1 MVSGTQLKLIA
12 AGATTALAAAS
23 LVWQKHERRGR
34 GLLFRPADDSLV
46 AAARTLNRGAGLLAL
61 AVGMDSAAEHYRGD
75 FQNRAM
81 YTPLAVSALSLLAS
95 SQGQQDPDPASSRL
109 RNGVYLGT
117 VLTGLAGTGFH
128 LYNVTKRPGGFCW
141 SNLFYAAPL
150 GAPSALVLS
159 GVLGYYAERLRAE
172 TDDAIPQVFGL
183 PAGKAVALMAAAGLL
198 GTTAEAGLL
207 HFRGSFQNPAMYL
220 PVTAPPIAAGLLV
233 ATALAG
239 PQHPRLRWW
248 SRLTLRFT
256 TFMGLAGAGFHTLG
270 IARNFGGWRNW
281 RQNLQAGPPLPA
293 PPSFTGLALAGLAA
307 HTLLDEERDLSEYR
321 WWDK

>member
-1 MVSGTQLKLIA
+1 MVSRTQLKLLA
-12 AGATTALAAAS
+12 LGATTAVATAS
-23 LVWQKHERRGR
+23 LVWQKHEKRGR
-34 GLLFRPADDSLV
+34 GLLFRPDTGGLVDS
-46 AAARTLNRGAGLLAL
+46 ARTLNRGAGLLAM

-81 YTPLAVSALSLLAS
+81 YTPIAISALSLLAS

-109 RNGVYLGT
+109 RNAIYVGT
-117 VLTGLAGTGFH
+117 VLTGLAGTGLH
-128 LYNVTKRPGGFCW
+128 LYNVTKRPGGLCW
-141 SNLFYAAPL
+141 SNLFYAAPI

-159 GVLGYYAERLRAE
+159 GVLGYYSERLRAE

-220 PVTAPPIAAGLLV
+220 PVTAPPIAAGLLA
-233 ATALAG
+233 ATAFAG
-239 PQHPRLRWW
+239 PRYPRLRWW
-248 SRLTLRFT
+248 SRLALRFT
-256 TFMGLAGAGFHTLG
+256 TFMGFAGSGFHALG
-270 IARNFGGWRNW
+270 IARNNGGWRNW

-307 HTLLDEERDLSEYR
+307 HTLLDEEHNLSEYR

>member
-23 LVWQKHERRGR
+23 LTWQKHEKRGR

-61 AVGMDSAAEHYRGD
+61 AVAMDSAAEHYRGD
-75 FQNRAM
+75 FQNKAM
-81 YTPLAVSALSLLAS
+81 YTPLAVSTLSLLAS

-109 RNGVYLGT
+109 RNGIYLGT
-117 VLTGLAGTGFH
+117 VLTGLAGTAFH
-128 LYNVTKRPGGFCW
+128 FYNVTKRPGGFCW

-159 GVLGYYAERLRAE
+159 GVLGYYSERLRAE
-172 TDDAIPQVFGL
+172 TQDVQPRVFGL
-183 PAGKAVALMAAAGLL
+183 PAGKAVAVMAALGLL

-220 PVTAPPIAAGLLV
+220 PVTAPPIAAGLLA
-233 ATALAG
+233 ATTYAG
-239 PQHPRLRWW
+239 PRHARLRWW
-248 SRLTLRFT
+248 SRLALRFT
-256 TFMGLAGAGFHTLG
+256 TFMGLAGAGFHALG